1 MARYK
6 MVNGERI
13 QLTAAEETTR
23 DAEEAKALIDQQAIK
38 DAETDA
44 IAKKASGKQ
53 KLLDLGLS
61 EEEVKALI
69 GV

>member
-1 MARYK
+1 MTRFHNI
-6 MVNGERI
+6 NGKRI
-13 QLTAAEETTR
+13 QFTAAEETARNQRET
-23 DAEEAKALIDQQAIK
+23 ENKIVSQAKK
-38 DAETDA
+38 DAEANA

>member
-1 MARYK
+1 MYK
-6 MVNGERI
+6 LINGKRVEM
-13 QLTAAEETTR
+13 T
-23 DAEEAKALIDQQAIK
+23 DAEITAHNNDIK
-38 DAETDA
+38 NINAEMKIIFDSETEVK
-44 IAKKASGKQ
+44 IKKASGKQ

>member
-1 MARYK
+1 MHK
-6 MVNGERI
+6 LINGKRVEM
-13 QLTAAEETTR
+13 T
-23 DAEEAKALIDQQAIK
+23 DAEITAHNNDIK
-38 DAETDA
+38 NINAEMKIIFDSETEVK
-44 IAKKASGKQ
+44 IKKASGKQ